1 MVKHLTLWNIP
12 IKLGQRKTGVEM
24 AYNYFYEHHLF
35 FNLQSKYNIKFNN
48 YLVKDLNKNLLNN
61 LKDYQKIIK
70 HKIKDEDL
78 NIFIGGDHSIS
89 IASISHK
96 QYTND
101 DIIIWIDAHTDC
113 NTFKTSNTQ
122 NIHGMPVA
130 GLLGLLGKDYNNF
143 KCIKPNNIVY
153 YGVRSIDDGEKKLI
167 KDNNINTFD
176 INYIRSNK
184 NHLLELEN
192 FIKNKN
198 IHISFDVDALDE
210 KIITST
216 GTIEK
221 NGLNLQE
228 VNNLFKM
235 ISNYNVKSID
245 IVEFNPYI
253 GHPAL
258 SCRNLNKIFCNFL
271 KKLN

>member
-1 MVKHLTLWNIP
+1 
-12 IKLGQRKTGVEM
+12 
-24 AYNYFYEHHLF
+24 
-35 FNLQSKYNIKFNN
+35 
-48 YLVKDLNKNLLNN
+48 
-61 LKDYQKIIK
+61 
-70 HKIKDEDL
+70 
-78 NIFIGGDHSIS
+78 
-89 IASISHK
+89 
-96 QYTND
+96 
-101 DIIIWIDAHTDC
+101 
-113 NTFKTSNTQ
+113 
-122 NIHGMPVA
+122 MPVA